1 MPAFG
6 FLFSCCFVVALE
18 FWSVGWFGFV
28 AVIFEKFFVYPDA
41 GDQTQDF
48 AHARK
53 ALSQ

>member
-1 MPAFG
+1 MG
-6 FLFSCCFVVALE
+6 FCLVVVVVALE